1 LKNPQEDYDILQ
13 KNVNGP
19 EYLEYFQ
26 NKPKTPVYKPE
37 KLLWEKP
44 SDEFLSKF
52 HLVLM
57 QQQQTRKRSHQE
69 QQSYQDQFND
79 TSPSSK
85 RSLLSHSTFATAK
98 QSTKPN
104 TKTIKP
110 PMQSINLLNAPED
123 IYYHIT
129 KKIQLIRQ
137 EIELVHL
144 KKLARTP
151 FKYLNKQQYM
161 NQYSQLSKIIVQSL
175 SAIKPQNGDSVKVKQ
190 VSNDDESEQMDTTS
204 QVTTNE
210 VVILD

>member
-1 LKNPQEDYDILQ
+1 
-13 KNVNGP
+13 
-19 EYLEYFQ
+19 
-26 NKPKTPVYKPE
+26 
-37 KLLWEKP
+37 
-44 SDEFLSKF
+44 
-52 HLVLM
+52 
-57 QQQQTRKRSHQE
+57 
-69 QQSYQDQFND
+69 
-79 TSPSSK
+79 
-85 RSLLSHSTFATAK
+85 
-98 QSTKPN
+98 
-104 TKTIKP
+104 
-110 PMQSINLLNAPED
+110 MQSINLLNAPED